1 MYKIMDIYVFSILL
15 ALYLRS
21 TDIKSFSVV
30 TDTDTKSVFNFALN
44 NSNNFIIACDCP
56 QKGVLFLVHTL

>member
-44 NSNNFIIACDCP
+44 NSNNFIIACYCP
-56 QKGVLFLVHTL
+56 QIWVVFLEHTF